1 MTAFVDVRF
10 RGLRVAHKAKL
21 TEGDDGAF
29 VEFEQ
34 PLPVG
39 SPLSVV
45 EEGKSER
52 PARVI
57 RVVEHEAGAGPAGMR
72 LTWDSGAVLREEAI
86 TVKVEKTPTFE
97 EPSAAVAAASP
108 APEAAAAPVS
118 ADGASDASSDG
129 SIDSSDDGGDRST
142 DGTVEAP
149 VQNGNSSKKSKK
161 NKKRR

>member
-21 TEGDDGAF
+21 TEGEGGPF

-45 EEGKSER
+45 EEGKAER
-52 PARVI
+52 PARVV

-72 LTWDSGAVLREEAI
+72 LTWDAGAVLREEAI
-86 TVKVEKTPTFE
+86 TVKVEKAPTFE
-97 EPSAAVAAASP
+97 EPSAAVAPAEAAASP
-108 APEAAAAPVS
+108 EAAS
-118 ADGASDASSDG
+118 ADASSDASTDG
-129 SIDSSDDGGDRST
+129 SSDASDDGGERSG

>member
-21 TEGDDGAF
+21 TEGEGGVF

-45 EEGKSER
+45 EEGKAER
-52 PARVI
+52 PARVT

-72 LTWDSGAVLREEAI
+72 LSWDAGAVLREEAI
-86 TVKVEKTPTFE
+86 TVKVEKAPTFE
-97 EPSAAVAAASP
+97 EPSAAVTPVAPAEAS
-108 APEAAAAPVS
+108 S
-118 ADGASDASSDG
+118 ADSSSDASMDG
-129 SIDSSDDGGDRST
+129 STESSDDGGERSS

>member
-21 TEGDDGAF
+21 TEGEGGVF

-45 EEGKSER
+45 EEGKAER

-72 LTWDSGAVLREEAI
+72 LSWDAGAVLREEAI
-86 TVKVEKTPTFE
+86 TVKVEKAPTFE
-97 EPSAAVAAASP
+97 EPSAAVAP
-108 APEAAAAPVS
+108 AAPSAPAEASS
-118 ADGASDASSDG
+118 ADVSSDASTDG
-129 SIDSSDDGGDRST
+129 SSIDSSDDGGDRST

>member
-21 TEGDDGAF
+21 VESEGGAF
-29 VEFEQ
+29 VEHET

-45 EEGKSER
+45 EEGKEDR
-52 PARVI
+52 LARVVH
-57 RVVEHEAGAGPAGMR
+57 VVEHEAGAGAPGMQ
-72 LTWDSGAVLREEAI
+72 LVWDSGAVLREAI
-86 TVKVEKTPTFE
+86 TIRVEKPPVVAE
-97 EPSAAVAAASP
+97 ESAASA
-108 APEAAAAPVS
+108 APEASS
-118 ADGASDASSDG
+118 ADVSSDASGDASTDG
-129 SIDSSDDGGDRST
+129 SS

-149 VQNGNSSKKSKK
+149 VLNGNSSGKKSKK